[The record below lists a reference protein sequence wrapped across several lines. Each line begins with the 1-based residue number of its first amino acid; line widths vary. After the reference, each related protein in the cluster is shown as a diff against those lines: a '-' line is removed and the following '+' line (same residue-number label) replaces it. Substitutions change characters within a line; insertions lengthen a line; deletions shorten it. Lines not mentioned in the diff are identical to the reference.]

1 MTQRVLITG
10 AGSGLGKAMA
20 VRFARAGA
28 RVLVSDVDIAAAE
41 AAAKE
46 LDAAALRLDVT
57 DDASWAAALDWCRR
71 EWDGL
76 DVLVNNAGVAS
87 GGRFELIPQDDWD
100 WVLDINLM
108 GVVRGCRTFVPLF
121 KEQRSGH
128 LVNVASLAAIMNL
141 PGMASYNVAKAG
153 VLALSQTLRYELA
166 PHGIATTV
174 VCPGFVKTNLPDR
187 SRHADPALSELSRKL
202 MESATVTPED
212 VARQVWEAVH
222 VRAFMVNTHA
232 DGRRSALLKRYLPGV
247 VDRQVGR
254 YWSRLQRRLEGER
267 TR

>member
-1 MTQRVLITG
+1 VTQRVLITG

-20 VRFARAGA
+20 VRFAAEGF
-28 RVLVSDVDIAAAE
+28 RVLVTDVDGAAAE
-41 AAAKE
+41 AVAKE

-57 DDASWAAALDWCRR
+57 DDAAWSGALEWCER
-71 EWDGL
+71 EWGGL

-87 GGRFELIPQDDWD
+87 GGRFERIPMQDWD
-100 WVLDINLM
+100 WILEINLK
-108 GVVRGCRTFVPLF
+108 GVVHGCRTFVPLF
-121 KEQRSGH
+121 KRQRSGH

-141 PGMASYNVAKAG
+141 PGMASYNVVKSG

-166 PHGIATTV
+166 PHGITTTV

-187 SRHADPALSELSRKL
+187 SRHADPELAEVTKRL
-202 MESATVTPED
+202 MDTATVTPED
-212 VARQVWEAVH
+212 VAAQVCDAV
-222 VRAFMVNTHA
+222 RDGRFLVNTHK

>member
-1 MTQRVLITG
+1 VTQRILITG
-10 AGSGLGKAMA
+10 AGSGLGRAMA
-20 VRFARAGA
+20 AVFAADGT
-28 RVLVSDVDIAAAE
+28 RVLVSDVDAGAAE
-41 AAAKE
+41 AVAKD
-46 LDAAALRLDVT
+46 LDASFLPLDVT
-57 DDASWAAALDWCRR
+57 DDTAWRAAR
-71 EWDGL
+71 EWCEREWGGL
-76 DVLVNNAGVAS
+76 DLLINNAGVAS
-87 GGRFELIPQDDWD
+87 GGRFELIPQEDWD
-100 WVLDINLM
+100 WILDINLM

-121 KEQRSGH
+121 KKQRSGH

-141 PGMASYNVAKAG
+141 PGMASYNVVKSG

-166 PHGIATTV
+166 PYGIATTV

-187 SRHADPALSELSRKL
+187 SRNADPALTDLTKKL

-222 VRAFMVNTHA
+222 VGAFMVNTHA
-232 DGRRSALLKRYLPGV
+232 DGRRSARLKRYLPGV

-254 YWSRLQRRLEGER
+254 YWSRLHKVLEGER